1 MLVIDASV
9 ALAWA
14 LPDEQDAFATSVLE
28 LVASEGA
35 LVPSIWALEV
45 GNALFM
51 AERRKR
57 LTAAQFKKSLSLLR
71 ELRIRVSSPAIEAD
85 LGQVLVLAQTH
96 KLTSYDAA
104 YLELAI
110 RASCPLAT
118 LDAGLGKAAKVLG
131 VAFKVP

>member
-14 LPDEQDAFATSVLE
+14 LPDEQDAFALVVLE

-45 GNALFM
+45 GNALLM

-71 ELRIRVSSPAIEAD
+71 DLRIRVSSPAIEAD

-118 LDAGLGKAAKVLG
+118 VDAGLGKVAKELG
-131 VAFKVP
+131 VAFKAT

>member
-1 MLVIDASV
+1 MVVIDASV
-9 ALAWA
+9 TLAWA
-14 LPDEQDAFATSVLE
+14 LPDEQDAFASGVLE
-28 LVASEGA
+28 LVANEGA

-45 GNALFM
+45 GNGLIM

-57 LTAAQFKKSLSLLR
+57 LTPSQFKKSLSLLR

-85 LGQVLVLAQTH
+85 FGQVLTLAQTH
-96 KLTSYDAA
+96 KLTSYDAS

-118 LDAGLGKAAKVLG
+118 LDAGLTKVAKELG
-131 VAFKVP
+131 VAYRSK